1 MVVTLQSGKEFGDS
15 KALESEKMEVE
26 KEDARVEMN
35 DEKNEEYKFT
45 PGRILFSYNPSPITP
60 PLPFP

>member
-1 MVVTLQSGKEFGDS
+1 
-15 KALESEKMEVE
+15 MEVE